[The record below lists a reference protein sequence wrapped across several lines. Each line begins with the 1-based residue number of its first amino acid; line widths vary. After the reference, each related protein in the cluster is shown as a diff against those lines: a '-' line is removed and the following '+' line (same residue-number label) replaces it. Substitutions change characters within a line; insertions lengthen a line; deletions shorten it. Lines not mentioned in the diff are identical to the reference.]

1 MYKWGFHLFM
11 LAMLVLFAVCQ
22 FCRRGAWDDQRSSPD
37 SHRQLV
43 LTTLLRTSEMYIVL
57 KCENYIY
64 ISVFIILK
72 IMLEA
77 ENYSKRIH
85 TTDYKQ

>member
-64 ISVFIILK
+64 IGLHYI
-72 IMLEA
+72 
-77 ENYSKRIH
+77 ENNAGSRELLQEDPYYRL
-85 TTDYKQ
+85 